1 MGIEIKMKP
10 ANAST
15 EAAVFDTNYSSPA
28 ATPAKKCI
36 LNQRNPLDAVYWM
49 PKMSRVPNFV
59 PGVGPQL
66 TKIYRIFMVPKPTE
80 PRLST
85 SMQPFDMNWQIS
97 EQPGLA
103 AAFEY
108 PKELKLK
115 LSLETRNC
123 GDVIIVHCQGRIVY
137 RDEAAALSRV
147 VGEVMQ
153 QTSNVVLDLTGVTSM
168 DSAGIGELALLQTW
182 AQEKNASLKC
192 AGANSLVRTLLDLTN
207 LDSVIEV
214 HPSLDAALESFRE
227 ERVCADC

>member
-1 MGIEIKMKP
+1 
-10 ANAST
+10 
-15 EAAVFDTNYSSPA
+15 
-28 ATPAKKCI
+28 
-36 LNQRNPLDAVYWM
+36 
-49 PKMSRVPNFV
+49 
-59 PGVGPQL
+59 
-66 TKIYRIFMVPKPTE
+66 MVPKPVGS
-80 PRLST
+80 RLST
-85 SMQPFDMNWQIS
+85 SMQTTEAVGQMS
-97 EQPGLA
+97 QPRPEA
-103 AAFEY
+103 AVFSLH
-108 PKELKLK
+108 KESQLK

-153 QTSNVVLDLTGVTSM
+153 QTSNVVLDLSGVSSM

-182 AQEKNASLKC
+182 AQEKNANLKC

-214 HPSLDAALESFRE
+214 HPSLDAALSSFRE